1 MKGAFGSVPEG
12 EGQMS
17 DVLVELKVMHS
28 DWTMG
33 SEICDIA
40 LLERAICEI
49 ERLRADAVVTRQ
61 MASFREI
68 KQEIK
73 NGASV

>member
-1 MKGAFGSVPEG
+1 
-12 EGQMS
+12 MS
-17 DVLVELKVMHS
+17 DVLVELKAMRS

-33 SEICDIA
+33 SEILDIA

-49 ERLRADAVVTRQ
+49 ERLRADVVLLQ
-61 MASFREI
+61 NIGPSFREI

-73 NGASV
+73 NGSSIS